1 MHHRTGGEPQR
12 RLDGVG
18 FQAADR
24 PGVGGIIADQAAR
37 QLQPRLVAQHHAV
50 ALFEPAVDGADACR
64 QQALAPSHRC
74 RRAGVQAQRSG
85 RGQRSGDPGLV
96 GCGRRGGRRDDGGQ
110 SPILDGLQGSGSGAQ
125 GDQGRAAG
133 GAGDPRRGQLGGH
146 AADSNPGADVGPA
159 GHGFD
164 LGRQLGDAGHMPGA
178 GIVAWIGGVE
188 AIDIGQQ
195 HQRLGAHQLG
205 HPSREPV
212 VVADP
217 DLLGDHRV
225 VLIDHWDHAQAQQ
238 GLQGRPGVQ
247 PAVAH
252 LGVVSR
258 QQHLGADQAVG
269 LQRLF
274 PGPHQRR
281 LAGGGG
287 GLFLGQ
293 RQLAPSKP
301 QAATTQGHGAGRH
314 HQHLLAAR
322 PQPGQVGGEVGQP
335 GAVRRAVLADQ
346 QC

>member
-1 MHHRTGGEPQR
+1 MLGR
-12 RLDGVG
+12 RV
-18 FQAADR
+18 
-24 PGVGGIIADQAAR
+24 AAR
-37 QLQPRLVAQHHAV
+37 I
-50 ALFEPAVDGADACR
+50 
-64 QQALAPSHRC
+64 S
-74 RRAGVQAQRSG
+74 
-85 RGQRSGDPGLV
+85 
-96 GCGRRGGRRDDGGQ
+96 
-110 SPILDGLQGSGSGAQ
+110 
-125 GDQGRAAG
+125 
-133 GAGDPRRGQLGGH
+133 
-146 AADSNPGADVGPA
+146 
-159 GHGFD
+159 
-164 LGRQLGDAGHMPGA
+164 
-178 GIVAWIGGVE
+178 GVE
-188 AIDIGQQ
+188 AIDVRQQ
-195 HQRLGAHQLG
+195 HQRLGAYQLG
-205 HPSREPV
+205 DAGRQPV

-217 DLLGDHRV
+217 DLLGDHRI
-225 VLIDHWDHAQAQQ
+225 VLIDHRDHAQAQQ

-293 RQLAPSKP
+293 RQPAPAQP
-301 QAATTQGHGAGRH
+301 QAATAQGHGAGRH